1 MLRDRRTLDEI
12 LSQPRWDGLRGKA
25 EATALEA
32 QQARDIDRLLR
43 VCEDAGVT
51 HVDEIT
57 ETLIRQANGGL
68 ASPVFLGR
76 LMRAL
81 DRLLRG
87 AKVVKVTEEVA
98 RDVRR
103 RWVATRNRPRKGR
116 AHVRKHSVSSSDL
129 PRLWQRALSDMR
141 LGERWDHGPVPAS
154 MMITTISMK
163 LRQLAHSARAHN
175 LPVEISKDTLA
186 ALHQD
191 LRDRNVAPG
200 TLRATC
206 GAIRAFA
213 AFIGLDGEILGELS
227 RLVSL
232 HDAASRRM
240 HKRKHIHLHELGSN
254 PTVAFR
260 KAEALLAEAAQTR
273 NPRVATAR
281 RNEALS
287 LALFS
292 VLSVRLSDTR
302 LISGV
307 SIRWLGEVYEVNL
320 TLSKGGN
327 DYAAKIDYRLTPFID
342 AVLLHGLDPVYL
354 PEIRREAEETHRPLL
369 VTVNGTGVGY
379 NYVSDAWRKHLGTG
393 QHIARSLVHEGL
405 SEAFGQDGTDAAL
418 ALCGQRAPSTRL
430 HYQGQAAHRGKV
442 KRSQNWI
449 ADIAD
454 GLPPEV
460 WDL

>member
-1 MLRDRRTLDEI
+1 MPPDRRTLKEI
-12 LSQPRWDGLRGKA
+12 LYQPRWDGLREKA
-25 EATALEA
+25 HAAGLDA
-32 QQARDIDRLLR
+32 QQARDVDRLLR
-43 VCEDAGVT
+43 ICESAGVT

-57 ETLIRQANGGL
+57 ETLIRKANQGL
-68 ASPVFLGR
+68 SSPNFLAR
-76 LMRAL
+76 LWRAL
-81 DRLLRG
+81 HQLLPG
-87 AKVVKVTEEVA
+87 AKVVKVAEDVL
-98 RDVRR
+98 RDARR
-103 RWVATRNRPRKGR
+103 RWLASRNRPKKGR
-116 AHVRKHSVSSSDL
+116 AHVLKHSVQEGDL
-129 PRLWQRALSDMR
+129 PKLWVRALADMR
-141 LGERWDHGPVPAS
+141 LGERWDHGPVPAA
-154 MMITTISMK
+154 MMIPTISMK
-163 LRQLAHSARAHN
+163 LRQLAHSAFERN
-175 LPVEISKDTLA
+175 LPFEISRDTLA

-191 LRDRNVAPG
+191 LRGRNVAPA

-206 GAIRAFA
+206 GAIRTFA
-213 AFIGLDGEILGELS
+213 AFIGLDGDILQELS

-232 HDAASRRM
+232 HDEDCRRAQ
-240 HKRKHIHLHELGSN
+240 KRKHAHLQEIGSN

-260 KAEALLAEAAQTR
+260 KAEALLAEAARTR

-327 DYAAKIDYRLTPFID
+327 DYAAKIDRRLTPFID

-379 NYVSDAWRKHLGTG
+379 NYVSDAWRRHLGTG

-418 ALCGQRAPSTRL
+418 ALCGQRAPSTRA

-454 GLPPEV
+454 DLPPEV

>member
-1 MLRDRRTLDEI
+1 MPPDRRTLEEI
-12 LSQPRWDGLRGKA
+12 LYQPRWDGLRAKA
-25 EATALEA
+25 HAAGLDA
-32 QQARDIDRLLR
+32 QQARDLDRLLR
-43 VCEDAGVT
+43 ICERAGIT
-51 HVDEIT
+51 HVDEIS
-57 ETLIRQANGGL
+57 ETLIREANRGL
-68 ASPVFLGR
+68 ASPNFLVR
-76 LMRAL
+76 LWRAL
-81 DRLLRG
+81 HLLLPG
-87 AKVVKVTEEVA
+87 AMVVKEAEYVM
-98 RDVRR
+98 RDARR
-103 RWVATRNRPRKGR
+103 RWVASRNRPKKGR
-116 AHVRKHSVSSSDL
+116 ANVLKYSVSESDL
-129 PRLWQRALSDMR
+129 PKLWVRALADMR

-163 LRQLAHSARAHN
+163 LRQLAHSARARS

-191 LRDRNVAPG
+191 LHARKVAPA

-206 GAIRAFA
+206 AAIRTFA
-213 AFIGLDGEILGELS
+213 AFIGLDGEMLQELS
-227 RLVSL
+227 RLVAL
-232 HDAASRRM
+232 HDEDCRRAQ
-240 HKRKHIHLHELGSN
+240 KRKHAHLQEIGSN

-260 KAEALLAEAAQTR
+260 KAEALLAEAVRTR

-302 LISGV
+302 LISGI

-327 DYAAKIDYRLTPFID
+327 DYAAKIDRRLTPFID

-379 NYVSDAWRKHLGTG
+379 NYVSDAWRRHLGTG

-405 SEAFGQDGTDAAL
+405 SEAFGQEGTEAAL
-418 ALCGQRAPSTRL
+418 ALCGQRAPSTRI

-442 KRSQNWI
+442 KRSQSWI
-449 ADIAD
+449 ADIASD
-454 GLPPEV
+454 LFPEV